1 MAKKQTALPGVK
13 PGRGSIW
20 IEVKVIKGQT
30 FVYERR
36 REYQPDGS
44 FILRS
49 KYIGKGK
56 RPPAGGGK
64 KGASIDE

>member
-1 MAKKQTALPGVK
+1 MAKKQRALPGVK

-56 RPPAGGGK
+56 RA
-64 KGASIDE
+64 